1 MNDSRLADTVSFH
14 WIFSG
19 AMPSFPAT
27 ILATSTSKPSGA
39 FVRGF
44 SRPKPGWS
52 NLVPIVTF
60 PASWSLAIVEPAAK
74 LTLVSTAAVLPE
86 LSWAWLPAWLEQ
98 PASTRPNAATVAAMR
113 VMRMNIP
120 SGCAGAQWLRI
131 FDRKSFARSELGRVK
146 KVSGSADSTMRP
158 PSMNTT
164 RLAARRGEPNSCGP
178 ATIGTTG
185 RAAGEAHLVRDDD
198 HRHSV
203 PRERR
208 HHVEDL
214 VDHLR
219 VERRGRLVEEHD
231 LRVHGQGARDRHALL
246 LAARQLRRVFV
257 GLRSDADPAEQLAGA
272 ALGLGLRLLADLDR
286 AERHVLEHRLVR
298 EEVEALEHHADVAA
312 QPGQLLA
319 LLGQQ
324 LPVDGDLAG
333 VDPLEPVDRA
343 AQRRLARPGRADDDD
358 HLAAVDEQVDVLEDV
373 ELAEPLVHTGQA
385 HQGLGDRWAG
395 HEIRPYGWAGSGG

>member
-19 AMPSFPAT
+19 EMPSFPAT

-52 NLVPIVTF
+52 NLDPIVTF
-60 PASWSLAIVEPAAK
+60 PASWSLAIVEPGAK
-74 LTLVSTAAVLPE
+74 LTLVATAPVLPE

-120 SGCAGAQWLRI
+120 SGCAGGSVVEDLRQEVL
-131 FDRKSFARSELGRVK
+131 RPVRTGAGEEGLG
-146 KVSGSADSTMRP
+146 GGGLDD
-158 PSMNTT
+158 
-164 RLAARRGEPNSCGP
+164 AAAVHEHHPV
-178 ATIGTTG
+178 G
-185 RAAGEAHLVRDDD
+185 RAAGKAHLVRDDD

-231 LRVHGQGARDRHALL
+231 LRGHGQGTRDRHALL
-246 LAARQLRRVFV
+246 LATRQLRGVLV
-257 GLRSDADPAEQLAGA
+257 SLRSDADPVEQLVGA
-272 ALGLGLRLLADLDR
+272 ALGLDLRLLADLDR
-286 AERHVLEHRLVR
+286 PERHILEHRLVG

-312 QPGQLLA
+312 QPG
-319 LLGQQ
+319 
-324 LPVDGDLAG
+324 
-333 VDPLEPVDRA
+333 
-343 AQRRLARPGRADDDD
+343 
-358 HLAAVDEQVDVLEDV
+358 
-373 ELAEPLVHTGQA
+373 
-385 HQGLGDRWAG
+385 
-395 HEIRPYGWAGSGG
+395 